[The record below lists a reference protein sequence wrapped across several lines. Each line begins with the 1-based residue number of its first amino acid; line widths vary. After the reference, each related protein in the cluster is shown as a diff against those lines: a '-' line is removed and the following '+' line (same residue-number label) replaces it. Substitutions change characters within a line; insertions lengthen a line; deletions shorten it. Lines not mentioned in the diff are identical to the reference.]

1 MKMITKN
8 RYICACLGTALLV
21 GPLCGLLGFSLAARW
36 KVESGRRFQ
45 RLISLQEFYTA
56 IQTNLGYKV
65 RWYPVDGDGNKFM
78 ASHRIKADLYEVKDS
93 TIYVIETNGILTL
106 ATDE

>member
-1 MKMITKN
+1 MITKN

-36 KVESGRRFQ
+36 KFESGRWVQ
-45 RLISLQEFYTA
+45 RLVSLQEFYTG

-65 RWYPVDGDGNKFM
+65 RWLPVDGDDTKLR
-78 ASHRIKADLYEVKDS
+78 ASHKIKTDLYEFKDR
-93 TIYVIETNGILTL
+93 TIYVIETNGVFTL